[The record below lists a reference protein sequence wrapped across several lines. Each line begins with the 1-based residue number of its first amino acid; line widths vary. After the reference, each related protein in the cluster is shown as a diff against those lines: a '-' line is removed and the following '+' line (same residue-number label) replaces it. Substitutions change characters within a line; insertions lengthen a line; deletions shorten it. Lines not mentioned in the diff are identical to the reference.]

1 MRFPWDS
8 AGRPVPWPEEKG
20 GFDPTNPSHRA
31 VRAKVGPSRN
41 GEVTLGLFCN
51 TCQAVVREKVRQAV
65 EGVKA

>member
-31 VRAKVGPSRN
+31 VRAKV
-41 GEVTLGLFCN
+41 
-51 TCQAVVREKVRQAV
+51 RQAV